1 MIYAL
6 FCNIPPVPSAMP
18 TPAPTM
24 GLSGETTPIINPT
37 STPTMSMGGDP
48 HFSIRL
54 LSGDFLCFSLQG
66 EHGFVFNLISSPQL
80 HMNALFSPDL
90 ERSEVTWIGS
100 LGIVI
105 KNNQFKQSNTT
116 KLRFDS
122 DEKMVY
128 VGDMVKLSASSI
140 ESLRF
145 SKGKLTVSEVKKGI
159 KVSRPEVQVNLEDL
173 GLDFTVRYTKNH
185 LDIVW
190 NSITQQ
196 PKDSHGIIGMMGAI

>member
-1 MIYAL
+1 
-6 FCNIPPVPSAMP
+6 
-18 TPAPTM
+18 
-24 GLSGETTPIINPT
+24 
-37 STPTMSMGGDP
+37 
-48 HFSIRL
+48 
-54 LSGDFLCFSLQG
+54 
-66 EHGFVFNLISSPQL
+66 
-80 HMNALFSPDL
+80 MNALFIPDI

-116 KLRFDS
+116 KLRFVS

-128 VGDMVKLSASSI
+128 VGDTVKLSARSV
-140 ESLRF
+140 ERLKF
-145 SKGKLTVSEVKKGI
+145 SKGKLTVSEVKKGTD
-159 KVSRPEVQVNLEDL
+159 VYRPEVQVNLGDM

-196 PKDSHGIIGMMGAI
+196 PKDSHGIIGMEAAIVLA